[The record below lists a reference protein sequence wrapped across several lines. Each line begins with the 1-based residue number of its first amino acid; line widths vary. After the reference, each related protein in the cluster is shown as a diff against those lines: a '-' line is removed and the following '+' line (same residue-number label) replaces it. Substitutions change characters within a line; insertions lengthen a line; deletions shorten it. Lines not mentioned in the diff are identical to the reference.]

1 MTTKRFGILLHTVVG
16 LLPRWV
22 VGIRRTKA
30 VSSVEVKSYS
40 GIRDFFGVLDE
51 ELFEYMDFEMK
62 VL

>member
-1 MTTKRFGILLHTVVG
+1 MGCGNKK
-16 LLPRWV
+16 
-22 VGIRRTKA
+22 KA
-30 VSSVEVKSYS
+30 VSSVQVKSYS